1 MPLLLIHH
9 NFKVVPMQLTVNIL
23 RSLANVLEGSHQVKM
38 NKCSCS
44 NVNGTFVRSY
54 MVFRNSLK
62 TLAQKH
68 YCILFT
74 EFLKL
79 CECVLNNV
87 NFDIV

>member
-1 MPLLLIHH
+1 MSLLLIHH

-54 MVFRNSLK
+54 MVFRNSLHNISTK
-62 TLAQKH
+62 TLLYTVHRISQTLWMCA
-68 YCILFT
+68 
-74 EFLKL
+74 E
-79 CECVLNNV
+79 
-87 NFDIV
+87 